1 MLVLFVAV
9 LFGLAIGYF
18 ATQNTTPVTIRVAQY
33 AFEDVP
39 LYLIAVGSLLIGLFI
54 AWILY
59 FARTVS
65 STVTI
70 YGKDHQVKR
79 AKQTA
84 AVLEHRVHELET
96 ENTRL
101 NTNTKHPFP
110 SEPPS
115 HAPSVRSSDS

>member
-9 LFGLAIGYF
+9 IFGLAIGYF

-33 AFEDVP
+33 AWEDVP
-39 LYLIAVGSLLIGLFI
+39 LYLVAVGSLLIGLFI

-59 FARTVS
+59 IARTVS

-70 YGKDHQVKR
+70 YGKDHQVKK

-84 AVLEHRVHELET
+84 AVLEDRVHELET
-96 ENTRL
+96 ENARL
-101 NTNTKHPFP
+101 NTKHPFP

-115 HAPSVRSSDS
+115 HAPSVRSSNP

>member
-18 ATQNTTPVTIRVAQY
+18 ATQNTTPVTIQVAQY
-33 AFEDVP
+33 AWENVP
-39 LYLIAVGSLLIGLFI
+39 LYLVAVGSLLIGLFV
-54 AWILY
+54 AWIFY
-59 FARTVS
+59 VARTVS

-70 YGKDHQVKR
+70 YGKDHQVKK

-96 ENTRL
+96 ENARL
-101 NTNTKHPFP
+101 DTERPLP
-110 SEPPS
+110 SEPS
-115 HAPSVRSSDS
+115 NHAAGRII

>member
-59 FARTVS
+59 IARTVS

-70 YGKDHQVKR
+70 YGKDHQVKK

-101 NTNTKHPFP
+101 NTKHPFP

-115 HAPSVRSSDS
+115 HAPSVRSSNP